1 MVSNKLVKPC
11 SSIQP
16 LEAYSMMTFN
26 GVKNTIFLLEQQCR
40 TQVVIEESKR
50 DDGIGMHACMT
61 PPGMLLSDSLEPDLS
76 HTSIL
81 YCLDVICMSTLIND
95 VKRTLV
101 NKLGCFCQSASS

>member
-1 MVSNKLVKPC
+1 MVCNKLVKPC
-11 SSIQP
+11 SPIQP
-16 LEAYSMMTFN
+16 SRRLYPMMTFN

-50 DDGIGMHACMT
+50 GRWNRNACMT
-61 PPGMLLSDSLEPDLS
+61 PPDMLLSDSLEPDLS

-81 YCLDVICMSTLIND
+81 YCLDDICMSTLIND

-101 NKLGCFCQSASS
+101 NFNLPL

>member
-1 MVSNKLVKPC
+1 
-11 SSIQP
+11 
-16 LEAYSMMTFN
+16 MMTFN

-50 DDGIGMHACMT
+50 GRWNRNACMT

-76 HTSIL
+76 YTSIL
-81 YCLDVICMSTLIND
+81 YCLDDICMSTLIND

-101 NKLGCFCQSASS
+101 NTRSFLSVCVFLGF